1 VSERKPAVK
10 WGAWTS
16 SSPSAGAGGIPV
28 LALSVQGRPRP
39 KPGKL
44 QERQDCCH
52 VTASTASA
60 RFAP

>member
-39 KPGKL
+39 KPGKIAGAAGL
-44 QERQDCCH
+44 LSRHRLD
-52 VTASTASA
+52 SK
-60 RFAP
+60 R